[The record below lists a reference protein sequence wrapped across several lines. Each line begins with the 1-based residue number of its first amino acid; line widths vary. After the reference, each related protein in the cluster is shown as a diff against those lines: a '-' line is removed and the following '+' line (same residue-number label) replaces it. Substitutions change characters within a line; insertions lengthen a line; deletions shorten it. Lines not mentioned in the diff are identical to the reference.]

1 MVGLLARAKGWCRW
15 GSGRDWASPLS
26 CRRGWVLIHWGHVHV
41 RFRASQRPA
50 RAGGTTE
57 AWLRQGQPGRQV
69 RLPPARTVCEWS
81 PFDLGIWPVL
91 AIPGRQQ
98 AQELPPLALYVA
110 RSHDADLDLHL
121 ADSASF
127 MIVVTGTS
135 RTGKSRSLYEAL
147 QRHERIKDWQ
157 LLIQP
162 T

>member
-1 MVGLLARAKGWCRW
+1 MLEG
-15 GSGRDWASPLS
+15 
-26 CRRGWVLIHWGHVHV
+26 RRGGHWAELEAGVVAAAVPGVGYVRQAAVHRDAV
-41 RFRASQRPA
+41 GPDA
-50 RAGGTTE
+50 AGG
-57 AWLRQGQPGRQV
+57 
-69 RLPPARTVCEWS
+69 
-81 PFDLGIWPVL
+81 D
-91 AIPGRQQ
+91 
-98 AQELPPLALYVA
+98 
-110 RSHDADLDLHL
+110 DADLDLHL

>member
-1 MVGLLARAKGWCRW
+1 M
-15 GSGRDWASPLS
+15 
-26 CRRGWVLIHWGHVHV
+26 
-41 RFRASQRPA
+41 
-50 RAGGTTE
+50 E
-57 AWLRQGQPGRQV
+57 AWLRQVQPGRPV
-69 RLPPARTVCEWS
+69 RLPPARTVCEWN